1 MKNMLIKNFVNII
14 ILILVVQTFNLSINS
29 VDFYSPTEINN
40 LADNQDYV
48 DSMLEF
54 VLENVIGYSKDTMHD
69 KANPDGTA
77 KQQQTPVHIDLKWF
91 PVQALISDTNES
103 TSEILTHIPQS
114 EEFQNLYFK
123 EVPAKPPQTHLV

>member
-1 MKNMLIKNFVNII
+1 MLIKNFVNII

>member
-1 MKNMLIKNFVNII
+1 MRFFLKHIAFQC
-14 ILILVVQTFNLSINS
+14 ILSVLVIQTINLSINS
-29 VDFYSPTEINN
+29 VDFYNPYKVETET
-40 LADNQDYV
+40 DNSDYV

-77 KQQQTPVHIDLKWF
+77 KQQQTLVHIDLKWF
-91 PVQALISDTNES
+91 PVHALISDTNES
-103 TSEILTHIPQS
+103 TSEILTHITRS

-123 EVPAKPPQTHLV
+123 EVPAKPPQSFIA